1 MKQLLESY
9 KSGQLRLLDVPVDS
23 PKRGHLIVQTMASL
37 VSVGTEKS
45 MLELAKKS
53 LLGKALAGSGA
64 NGQVLSGRNH
74 FHHLHYPLQ
83 LGST

>member
-1 MKQLLESY
+1 MV
-9 KSGQLRLLDVPVDS
+9 R
-23 PKRGHLIVQTMASL
+23 TMASL